1 MSKLDELMALADRFA
16 LDREDIGGMRARAQ
30 SGAWT
35 VLVNQDSRKALQS
48 ALKAVVEDAERYQWL
63 RDAHPADDGLWVAMG
78 RPWSPA
84 GVACWR
90 EDKLD
95 AAIDAARKPGSSA

>member
-1 MSKLDELMALADRFA
+1 MSKLDELMALLIPHERACGDWACGEVADDVVLA
-16 LDREDIGGMRARAQ
+16 SRA
-30 SGAWT
+30 
-35 VLVNQDSRKALQS
+35 ALQS

-95 AAIDAARKPGSSA
+95 AAIDAARKPGSHA